1 MAECFQ
7 DFILRVPVQDLVRHH
22 FQELLVLNSAA
33 SVVINVRY
41 HLLNLLL
48 LRLKAER
55 AHRNFKLLGI
65 DGARPVGAKRSNAS
79 LISCFCSSVSSFCF
93 LPPALKRR
101 SAMLPRRERQRRA
114 WAQCQSKMLET

>member
-7 DFILRVPVQDLVRHH
+7 DFIFRVPVQDLVRHH

-65 DGARPVGAKRSNAS
+65 DGARPVGVEKIERLLDFLLLLLGAGIETAERHASKARTTTTGGGTRSNKDA
-79 LISCFCSSVSSFCF
+79 
-93 LPPALKRR
+93 R
-101 SAMLPRRERQRRA
+101 
-114 WAQCQSKMLET
+114 